1 MNAQLHCN
9 RRGARLEDSQA
20 RANQRI
26 CALFSACLLTI
37 YLGFSFVL
45 MAEAQSVQL
54 TARQVARR
62 ALLSLVVV
70 VVEDSKGQ
78 QRFGSGFFVSADL
91 VATNYHVIKGGEH
104 LKIVGRGV
112 SYDVF
117 GTVAIDLERDLC
129 VIRVVSNRKGQR
141 LTLASNGPPAVGDE
155 VYVAG
160 NPEGLEGTFSQG
172 IVSSIRQINHV
183 RYIQITAPLSPGSS
197 GGPVLNRRGQVVGV
211 ATAGLSSGQNLNF
224 AVPVSYLSPLV
235 AASVRAPKDRIVA
248 NVHDLPADEDEA
260 RAWDYRREAQTY
272 YRKNRYRQALDALE
286 EAISVKPDYGD
297 AYYYKALILR
307 DLARYGDAIAAA
319 EKAVQCSPKD
329 CTDHYLLGGLYLLI
343 GDKQST
349 RSVCARLDS
358 LGCRELSD
366 ELLRAIR

>member
-1 MNAQLHCN
+1 LPT
-9 RRGARLEDSQA
+9 
-20 RANQRI
+20 I
-26 CALFSACLLTI
+26 CLA
-37 YLGFSFVL
+37 FSFVL
-45 MAEAQSVQL
+45 MAEAQSLPL
-54 TARQVARR
+54 TARQIARK

-91 VATNYHVIKGGEH
+91 VVTNYHVIKGREH

-117 GTVAIDLERDLC
+117 GTVAIDSERDLC
-129 VIRVVSNRKGQR
+129 VIRVSNRKGPR
-141 LTLASNGPPAVGDE
+141 LTLASNGPLAVGDE

-235 AASVRAPKDRIVA
+235 AASVRAPRNRIVA
-248 NVHDLPADEDEA
+248 NVRDLPADEDEA
-260 RAWDYRREAQTY
+260 RAWEYRREAQTY

-286 EAISVKPDYGD
+286 EASSLKPDYGD
-297 AYYYKALILR
+297 AYYYMALILR
-307 DLARYGDAIAAA
+307 DLERYGDAIAAA